1 MDDSDESEDQGGRR
15 PVVSDEEIL
24 GLISGSSDPVVSAPE
39 LAEDL
44 PVSKTAV
51 YKRLRDLQ
59 DRGFVVSK
67 KIGQGR
73 AWWITPDGEKLLKE
87 SE

>member
-1 MDDSDESEDQGGRR
+1 MGDSDESGDRGGRR
-15 PVVSDEEIL
+15 PVVSDEQIL
-24 GLISGSSDPVVSAPE
+24 ELILDSSDPVVSAPE
-39 LAEDL
+39 LASEF

-59 DRGFVVSK
+59 DRRLVDSK

-73 AWWITPDGEKLLKE
+73 AWWIT
-87 SE
+87 SEGREFLDDPE

>member
-1 MDDSDESEDQGGRR
+1 MGDSDESEDKGGRR

-24 GLISGSSDPVVSAPE
+24 SLISDSSDPVISAPE
-39 LAEDL
+39 LADDL

-59 DRGFVVSK
+59 ERGLVESK

-73 AWWITPDGEKLLKE
+73 AWWLTPEGQEFLED
-87 SE
+87 ST